1 MSDNTL
7 PIHPTTG
14 LRALGYTSRG
24 PVWPA
29 LGGSGEGDGA
39 TGDSGNDG
47 GSGTDADGGSNGS
60 DAEQQKAAETV
71 DWKSM
76 AREWEKRAKANS
88 SAAEKLQ
95 KIEDAQK
102 SETQK
107 AADAKAAAEAEIAK
121 VPIRV
126 AEALREHLIGIHKID
141 KEDAELLLTADN
153 PELLLKQ
160 VARLVGGS
168 DKSKKNQ
175 SSREGRTT
183 QRPGADAERETV
195 RQLFNS

>member
-29 LGGSGEGDGA
+29 LGGSGDGDGG
-39 TGDSGNDG
+39 TGDGGNDG
-47 GSGTDADGGSNGS
+47 GSGTDADGGSNDDS
-60 DAEQQKAAETV
+60 SKPTETV
-71 DWKSM
+71 DWKAK

-88 SAAEKLQ
+88 TAAEKLQ

-102 SETQK
+102 TETQK
-107 AADAKAAAEAEIAK
+107 AADAKAAAEAELAK
-121 VPIRV
+121 VPTKV
-126 AEALREHLIGIHKID
+126 AEGLRDHLVKLHKISD
-141 KEDAELLLTADN
+141 EDSELFLTASD

-160 VARLVGGS
+160 VNRLVGGS
-168 DKSKKNQ
+168 DKSKRN
-175 SSREGRTT
+175 SAPREGRTP
-183 QRPGADAERETV
+183 QRPSEDPARSAVRE
-195 RQLFNS
+195 LFSN